1 MGLDLPQG
9 KKNLKDHIT
18 VELTYYDN
26 NVNIKYKKNDNVTA
40 WAITSC

>member
-9 KKNLKDHIT
+9 KKNWKDHIT

>member
-9 KKNLKDHIT
+9 KKNLT
-18 VELTYYDN
+18 VELTYYEN